1 MPVLEFQLEV
11 GKPHPGLLFLVLVG
25 SRFFLDLDSGH
36 DRMCHQGYFAW
47 VYRGANIGSCLPL
60 GAYSSSTSGGAT
72 PVTEREQREHVTPPP
87 THVPTFGSKRS

>member
-11 GKPHPGLLFLVLVG
+11 GRPHPGLLFLVLVG
-25 SRFFLDLDSGH
+25 SRFFLDLRQWSRSYVSSGLFSMGLP
-36 DRMCHQGYFAW
+36 RSY
-47 VYRGANIGSCLPL
+47 IGSCLPL

-87 THVPTFGSKRS
+87 THVPTFGSQRS